1 VIVRWLIIIVA
12 LRIIGLSCPL
22 AAIKCSRG
30 SSADLR
36 LSDHGIGIAKIA
48 AR

>member
-1 VIVRWLIIIVA
+1 MSVGGDQML
-12 LRIIGLSCPL
+12 
-22 AAIKCSRG
+22 RG